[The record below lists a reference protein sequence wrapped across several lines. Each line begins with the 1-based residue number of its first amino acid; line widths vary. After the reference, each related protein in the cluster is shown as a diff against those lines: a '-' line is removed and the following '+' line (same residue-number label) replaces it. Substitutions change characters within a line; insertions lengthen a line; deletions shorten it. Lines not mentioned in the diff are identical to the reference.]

1 MNEETL
7 ARAREFAEGLWGRLP
22 KLSSDVLG
30 EDVTISKMKLVEEW
44 VDHSNQYVASLHVE
58 GPHEAHLFLVFDVEL
73 SIAFGGLLVMM
84 QEKAIREKMVRKEMT
99 EDDYDAMGECVN
111 QMSSVINETLKEVLG
126 EGFHARFVQGVVGEN
141 PELASYQDQAM
152 ARATGKLKV
161 GSLHEGK
168 FQVIIPERML
178 TGEEEGQGATDG
190 FELSAEELEALREAT
205 KDGFRAVCD
214 SIVLLLAV
222 DREQETWTKTLEE
235 TGLEINVARNI
246 FDVRRYARDGQCGVV
261 MVDAD
266 ASPSGGLPALAAIR
280 GARDIEAPVIVAAS
294 EPTRPHVISCMAAG
308 AITYM
313 VKPLDV
319 TVLKDRLEK
328 AVADWHDREARP

>member
-1 MNEETL
+1 MNEDTL
-7 ARAREFAEGLWGRLP
+7 AKAKEFAEGLWGRVP
-22 KLSSDVLG
+22 KVSSDVLG
-30 EDVTISKMKLVEEW
+30 EEVTVSKMKLSDEW
-44 VDHSNQYVASLHVE
+44 VDHSSQYVASLHVE

-73 SIAFGGLLVMM
+73 AIAFGGLLVMM

-111 QMSSVINETLKEVLG
+111 QMSSAINEALREVLG

-141 PELASYQDQAM
+141 PELAPYQEHAV
-152 ARATGKLKV
+152 ARAAGKLKV

-168 FQVIIPERML
+168 FQILIPDRIL
-178 TGEEEGQGATDG
+178 TGEEEADSATEG
-190 FELSAEELEALREAT
+190 FDLSAEELDALREAT
-205 KDGFRAVCD
+205 KDGFRSVCD
-214 SIVLLLAV
+214 SIVVLLAV
-222 DREQETWTKTLEE
+222 DREKETWTKTLEE

-246 FDVRRYARDGQCGVV
+246 FDVRKYAREGQCGVV
-261 MVDAD
+261 LVDAD

-319 TVLKDRLEK
+319 EMFKDRLEK